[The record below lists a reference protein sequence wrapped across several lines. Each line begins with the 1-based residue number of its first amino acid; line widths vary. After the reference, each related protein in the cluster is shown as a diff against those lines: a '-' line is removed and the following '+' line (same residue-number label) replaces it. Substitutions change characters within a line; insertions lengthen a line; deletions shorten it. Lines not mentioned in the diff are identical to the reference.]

1 VLRTYRPDSA
11 QITFVYFPSSRSGV
25 KDKPYMDELLS
36 DLLREAR

>member
-1 VLRTYRPDSA
+1 VLRNYRPDSA